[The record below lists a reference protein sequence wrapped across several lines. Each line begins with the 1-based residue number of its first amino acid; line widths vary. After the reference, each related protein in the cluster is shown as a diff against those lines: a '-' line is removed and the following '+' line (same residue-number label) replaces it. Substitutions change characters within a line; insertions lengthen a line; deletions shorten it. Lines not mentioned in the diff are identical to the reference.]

1 MIGKE
6 QEDIDSI
13 HEHGTLGKMKN
24 ILNEKIQ
31 TFFPINIQQRT
42 ERCGRFRVLRASK
55 NRQMI
60 FIYTTE
66 LLRTV

>member
-6 QEDIDSI
+6 QENIDSI
-13 HEHGTLGKMKN
+13 HEHRTLGKMKN
-24 ILNEKIQ
+24 ILIEKIQ
-31 TFFPINIQQRT
+31 TLYPINVQQRI
-42 ERCGRFRVLRASK
+42 ERCGRFRVLGAIK

-66 LLRTV
+66 LLRIV